1 MGKALK
7 KRNLFDGS
15 ASRMLLAASL
25 SVSLAAVGCTTDR
38 HLGNGV
44 PTRSGPMIRTAP
56 TAGVTS
62 GTQTEPL
69 PVPMTSSY
77 SRPEMILPP
86 TADGTPAMSAAER
99 AAAIMSRHELARGR
113 VIGPAMPH
121 AAGQPYVSDA
131 IGTGNFTW
139 PALQTNPQVTVNSS
153 ISSPSTAAI
162 ISGAGG
168 NGIGNGAGAVIGSLN
183 SAGFTGAVVSPGTV
197 VGGTP
202 GAAVF
207 SPSGRPVTTPSPV
220 PFATPAA
227 RPLTVPAATAI
238 NPAGAGTIDRTNN
251 GTANAIRSRAVTAGA
266 TTGASSVRVVTGAD
280 GRVTIT
286 NSGGDQ

>member
-7 KRNLFDGS
+7 QRKLFEGS
-15 ASRMLLAASL
+15 ASRMLLVASL

-44 PTRSGPMIRTAP
+44 PTRSEPMIRTAP

-62 GTQTEPL
+62 GTETAPL

-77 SRPEMILPP
+77 SRPETILPP
-86 TADGTPAMSAAER
+86 TADGAPVMSASDR
-99 AAAIMSRHELARGR
+99 AAAIMARHELARGR
-113 VIGPAMPH
+113 VIGPAMPQ
-121 AAGQPYVSDA
+121 AVDQPYVSDA

-139 PALQTNPQVTVNSS
+139 PALQTNPQLTINSS
-153 ISSPSTAAI
+153 ISSPATTAI

-168 NGIGNGAGAVIGSLN
+168 NGIGNGAGAVIGSVN
-183 SAGFTGAVVSPGTV
+183 APGFTGAVLSPGTV

-202 GAAVF
+202 GAVVF

-220 PFATPAA
+220 PLATPAA

-238 NPAGAGTIDRTNN
+238 NPAGAGTIDR
-251 GTANAIRSRAVTAGA
+251 ANATADSIRSRAVNAGA
-266 TTGASSVRVVTGAD
+266 TTGASPVRIVTGTD